1 MKKVAILGA
10 GYVVKPMVDYF
21 IDSCKYEVTI
31 ATRTVS
37 KAEKVIAG
45 RSLGIPISWTIDQ
58 VDVLEK
64 IIQNVEIVVAMTPR
78 STHAIVAE
86 LCLKHKTPMI
96 TTDFKH
102 PGIECFDEEA
112 KKQETLILTE
122 LGEDPGLDN
131 MGLKQMIDKAHS
143 EGGKISNIISYGA
156 GLPSFEHNR
165 NPWGYKF
172 SWDPNGLMRS
182 ALSPATY
189 QVGGKVIEVSKKFE
203 DNRLVDVH
211 GIGTFETYPSSDSTR
226 YIKEFGL
233 DKNISIYKGLLRF
246 IGYCNTM
253 TNLLKIKLIENTEEK
268 DFENITYSQFIAKL
282 IDSSTTKDIKMK
294 LAKSLN
300 MEINDDFIKKLDWLG
315 LFDNIQI
322 SINKGTTSNLL
333 VDLMLK
339 KMAYKPYEKDM
350 IIVHNEMI
358 IEFSDRKE
366 KRISSMLNEGIPYG
380 DSAMSRAVSLP
391 PAIAAKL
398 ILEGVITN
406 TGVCIPSTKEM
417 YKPILDE
424 MKTFGF
430 SFKKETIMLDDNN
443 NALQQW

>member
-1 MKKVAILGA
+1 MEKVAVLGA
-10 GYVVKPMVDYF
+10 GYVVKPMIDYF
-21 IDSCKYEVTI
+21 IDICKYEVII

-45 RSLGIPISWTIDQ
+45 RPLGTSISWTIDQ
-58 VDVLEK
+58 VDALEK
-64 IIQNVEIVVAMTPR
+64 IIREVEIVIVMIPR
-78 STHAIVAE
+78 SCHTVVAE

-131 MGLKQMIDKAHS
+131 MGLKQMIDEVHS
-143 EGGKISNIISYGA
+143 MGGKITKIESYGA

-182 ALSPATY
+182 AVSPATY
-189 QVGGKVIEVSKKFE
+189 QVDGKVIEAAVKFE
-203 DNRLVDVH
+203 HHRLVDIH

-226 YIKEFGL
+226 YLKEFGL
-233 DKNISIYKGLLRF
+233 DENISIYKGLLRY

-253 TNLLKIKLIENTEEK
+253 INLLKIKLIENNKEQNFKNT
-268 DFENITYSQFIAKL
+268 TYSQFIANL
-282 IDSSTTKDIKMK
+282 IGSSTTEDIKIK
-294 LAKSLN
+294 FAKSISLDV
-300 MEINDDFIKKLDWLG
+300 NDDFVKKLDWLG
-315 LFDNIQI
+315 LFDNVQI
-322 SINKGTTSNLL
+322 SINSGTNSNLL

-339 KMAYKPYEKDM
+339 KMSYEPHEKDM

-358 IEFSDRKE
+358 VEFPDRKE
-366 KRISSMLNEGIPYG
+366 KRISSMLVEGIPYS

-398 ILEGVITN
+398 ILDGKITRK
-406 TGVCIPSTKEM
+406 GVCIPSTKEM
-417 YKPILDE
+417 YEPILEE
-424 MKTFGF
+424 METLGF
-430 SFKKETIMLDDNN
+430 SFKKETIVL
-443 NALQQW
+443 